1 MEFYKKPIVM
11 AAINMANQSQRKR
24 KAGVIKLTK
33 HSTHIDL
40 TPMVDLGFLLITFFI
55 FTTNLSEPKAMD
67 LTMPKDSPITTNT
80 PESGVMTI
88 IPAGNGRV
96 YYYEGKLDKN
106 GANIHKTN
114 FLALRQSIMTKKRNT
129 PEKKLFIIIKP
140 SKSSL
145 YEDVV
150 KVFDEMIVNDIKRYA
165 MADII
170 DEEETLIG
178 KGLAG

>member
-1 MEFYKKPIVM
+1 M
-11 AAINMANQSQRKR
+11 ADINTAVQSQRKR
-24 KAGVIKLTK
+24 KVGVSKLTK

-55 FTTNLSEPKAMD
+55 FTTNLSEFKAMD
-67 LTMPKDSPITTNT
+67 LTLPKDSPIAMNT

-88 IPAGNGRV
+88 IPAGNGNV

-114 FLALRQSIMTKKRNT
+114 FKSLRQSIVTKKRNT
-129 PEKKLFIIIKP
+129 LEKKLFIIIKP
-140 SKSSL
+140 SKLSL

-170 DEEETLIG
+170 NEEEALIG
-178 KGLAG
+178 KALVGRVS